1 MALPTS
7 QQRLNA
13 DLWRSAGPRALWA
26 NRVLRPVEVMLL
38 VRYREGFSGRVL
50 ELGCGGGR
58 LLGYFLALGADT
70 SGIDISP
77 AMVEYCRRTYPA
89 ADVRVG
95 DLSEVGATWDKRS
108 LDVVFP
114 SYNVID
120 VLDDSERRRVLSELK
135 ELLAPDGLLVFSTHN
150 LDAVGGDSRP
160 RPSRTELVREALYS
174 PPSRLVGAV
183 RKLPERR
190 RNRRRLGP
198 LEQHHDTYAIL
209 NDVAENYGVLHY
221 YIRRDDQERQLREL
235 GYELIECLD
244 LEGERVEPGQAS
256 ASSEL
261 HFVARTDVR
270 GG

>member
-1 MALPTS
+1 MPHPS
-7 QQRLNA
+7 PQEQNNA
-13 DLWRSAGPRALWA
+13 DLWRSAGPRAVWA

-38 VRYREGFSGRVL
+38 VRYREALSGRVL
-50 ELGCGGGR
+50 ELGCGAGR
-58 LLGYFLALGADT
+58 LLGYFVALGAET
-70 SGIDISP
+70 HGIDISP

-95 DLSEVGATWDKRS
+95 DLSDVAAAWDRPP
-108 LDVVFP
+108 LNVVFP

-135 ELLAPDGLLVFSTHN
+135 DLLAPDGLLIFSTHN
-150 LDAVGGDSRP
+150 LDAVGRDSGTRQ
-160 RPSRTELVREALYS
+160 SRAELVREVLYS

-198 LEQHHDTYAIL
+198 LEQHHGTYAIL

-244 LEGERVEPGQAS
+244 LEGERVAPGQAS

-261 HFVARTDVR
+261 HFVARTGR
-270 GG
+270 